1 MSSIFSM
8 LRFARASSPKK
19 WDGDEKLTAQVA
31 RKDIPNRLRAY
42 IFADKKSQSPDNAAS
57 GVRHAMFVDFMIWL
71 R

>member
-1 MSSIFSM
+1 M

-19 WDGDEKLTAQVA
+19 RGDGDENIKTQAVS
-31 RKDIPNRLRAY
+31 KDIPNRLRAY